1 MRKGF
6 SFILKTQVRKKMVRM
21 LMMAGLVVGTY
32 VAGYNGVTHVEVME
46 FFESSM
52 ANVENFNDYVEGMME
67 YAEGFRDEARSV
79 VESVSERVEGVL

>member
-6 SFILKTQVRKKMVRM
+6 SFILKTQMRKKMVRM
-21 LMMAGLVVGTY
+21 LMMAGLVVGAY

-52 ANVENFNDYVEGMME
+52 DNVEKFDKYVEGMME
-67 YAEGFRDEARSV
+67 YAENMKNE
-79 VESVSERVEGVL
+79 VEGVL

>member
-21 LMMAGLVVGTY
+21 LMMMGLVVGAY

-46 FFESSM
+46 FVEWSM

-67 YAEGFRDEARSV
+67 YAENFRND
-79 VESVSERVEGVL
+79 VEGVL

>member
-1 MRKGF
+1 
-6 SFILKTQVRKKMVRM
+6 MVRM
-21 LMMAGLVVGTY
+21 LMMMGLVVGAY

-67 YAEGFRDEARSV
+67 YAENFRND
-79 VESVSERVEGVL
+79 VEGVL

>member
-1 MRKGF
+1 
-6 SFILKTQVRKKMVRM
+6 MVRM
-21 LMMAGLVVGTY
+21 VMMAGLVVGAY

-67 YAEGFRDEARSV
+67 YAERFRDEAGSG
-79 VESVSERVEGVL
+79 VERVSERGEGVL

>member
-6 SFILKTQVRKKMVRM
+6 PLIFKTQMRKKMVRM
-21 LMMAGLVVGTY
+21 MMMVGLVVGAY

-52 ANVENFNDYVEGMME
+52 ANVEKFDNYVEGMME
-67 YAEGFRDEARSV
+67 YAENMKNKVD
-79 VESVSERVEGVL
+79 GVL